1 MTEKRYLEPRSDF
14 DSAIHAEDDFNVTYH
29 YSDVV
34 SVLMDIFDDKQT
46 DQDTL
51 YEKAE
56 DHFWQEI
63 HPNYQ
68 SGCLTFIYP
77 GNL

>member
-1 MTEKRYLEPRSDF
+1 MTEKNYLEPRSDF
-14 DSAIHAEDDFNVTYH
+14 DIAIHYEDEFTVTYH
-29 YSDVV
+29 YSDVI
-34 SVLMDIFDDKQT
+34 SVLMDIFDDGYL

-63 HPNYQ
+63 QPTHQ
-68 SGCLTFIYP
+68 SSYLIFTYP
-77 GNL
+77 DNR

>member
-1 MTEKRYLEPRSDF
+1 MTEKKYIEPRSDF
-14 DSAIHAEDDFNVTYH
+14 DSAIYQEDEFTVTYH
-29 YSDVV
+29 YSDVI
-34 SVLMDIFDDKQT
+34 SVLCDIFDDGYL

-63 HPNYQ
+63 QPTYQ
-68 SGCLTFIYP
+68 SSYLTFIYP
-77 GNL
+77 GDL

>member
-14 DSAIHAEDDFNVTYH
+14 DSAIYAEDEFTVTYH
-29 YSDVV
+29 YSDVM
-34 SVLMDIFDDKQT
+34 SVLMDMFDDGYV
-46 DQDTL
+46 DQETL

-63 HPNYQ
+63 QPNHQ
-68 SGCLTFIYP
+68 TDNLIFTYP
-77 GNL
+77 DNR